1 MASGSIIVTMFSI
14 KNKIKIIGWASAV
27 LFFVLIFII
36 LLLPKDY
43 DMVTML
49 RSAPIGTGY
58 AAKMLCSG
66 IFISGR
72 QPDSIWKEDLALMYK
87 NMIRGRVDYEKQ
99 SVDAYVL
106 GFLFKQTA
114 IYRGD
119 CGCTLDIKSSEDEF
133 WKECDAA
140 LPEPLEG
147 IENSLWP
154 MGDIISEETPP
165 FEIDREQLERT
176 LEWAFSEHKP
186 EHPVRTR
193 AVIVLYDGQIV
204 VERYSKG
211 HSKETRFLG
220 WSMTKSVTSA
230 LIGVLVREGKL
241 DIYKSASI
249 SEWKT
254 PGDPRRNIT
263 TDQLLRMSSGLAFQ
277 EDYEENPDSDA
288 GFMYFTTRD
297 MAAFAAQ
304 KQIEARPDEKFN
316 YSSGTTMLLS
326 RIIRETV
333 GNSFQEYLSFPRRA
347 LFHKLGMRSALIES
361 DPSGTMVGAGF
372 MYATARDW
380 ARFGLLYYNDGIS
393 NGERILPEGWV
404 QYTRT
409 PTPPYPRYGAQF
421 WLNSKGKDRWLPNC
435 PTDLYSTWGYEG
447 QFITIVPSRKTII
460 IRLGQTPEDEKNWDH
475 NYFVSNIL
483 KAMPN

>member
-1 MASGSIIVTMFSI
+1 MASGSIRGTMFSK
-14 KNKIKIIGWASAV
+14 KNKIKIIGWVSAV
-27 LFFVLIFII
+27 LLLVLIFII

-43 DMVTML
+43 DMLTML

-66 IFISGR
+66 IFVSGR
-72 QPDSIWKEDLALMYK
+72 QPDSIWNEDLALMRN
-87 NMIRGRVDYEKQ
+87 NMIRGRVDYEKK
-99 SVDAYVL
+99 SVDAYVF

-119 CGCTLDIKSSEDEF
+119 CGCTLDIKSSEDAF

-140 LPEPLEG
+140 IPYPPEG

-154 MGDIISEETPP
+154 MGDIISEEAPP
-165 FEIDREQLERT
+165 VEIDREQLERT

-204 VERYSKG
+204 AEQYSKG

-230 LIGVLVREGKL
+230 LIGILVREGKL
-241 DIYKSASI
+241 DIYKPVSI

-254 PGDPRRNIT
+254 PGNPRWNIT

-304 KQIEARPDEKFN
+304 KQIEAKPDCC
-316 YSSGTTMLLS
+316 YHVSSERQWEVLS
-326 RIIRETV
+326 RSICP
-333 GNSFQEYLSFPRRA
+333 FRA
-347 LFHKLGMRSALIES
+347 GHYS
-361 DPSGTMVGAGF
+361 
-372 MYATARDW
+372 
-380 ARFGLLYYNDGIS
+380 IS
-393 NGERILPEGWV
+393 WECER
-404 QYTRT
+404 
-409 PTPPYPRYGAQF
+409 
-421 WLNSKGKDRWLPNC
+421 
-435 PTDLYSTWGYEG
+435 
-447 QFITIVPSRKTII
+447 
-460 IRLGQTPEDEKNWDH
+460 H
-475 NYFVSNIL
+475 
-483 KAMPN
+483 